1 MSTWFGLVMPRET
14 PRPIVERVNAE
25 IMKVLASPDVVDKLR
40 AMGVDAAAPHPP
52 AKFEQF
58 MQDDV
63 ARWKKVVADAAIVL
77 D

>member
-1 MSTWFGLVMPRET
+1 MSTGFGLGAAHT

-25 IMKVLASPDVVDKLR
+25 VMKILASADVVEKLK
-40 AMGVDAAAPHPP
+40 AMGVEPAAAHAP

-58 MQDDV
+58 LRDDV
-63 ARWKKVVADAAIVL
+63 ARWKKVVVDAAIAV